1 MCKPAAKHQLE
12 QYLVLEEIR
21 KQEKV
26 ELEKEELQKA
36 YSESLL
42 ELQSNSDIKK
52 LRKQITSK
60 ELANRVLLQAASR
73 LINKRVELRLKDI
86 VTGKTI
92 QEDKKTEKSS
102 KKIIQN
108 KKKKLE

>member
-1 MCKPAAKHQLE
+1 
-12 QYLVLEEIR
+12 
-21 KQEKV
+21 V

-92 QEDKKTEKSS
+92 QEPKKTEKSS
-102 KKIIQN
+102 KKISQT
-108 KKKKLE
+108 KKKKQE